1 MKVNITVA
9 RPDLIPDIWD
19 VVFPMLKPVVDGDMF
34 LNEEILKERLLQD
47 KALLFIATIDG
58 KMSGAIV
65 VQVEDCA
72 NRLVWITALGGK
84 NFKAWGKQFVSALE
98 EYAKSLGS
106 KYILGL
112 GVKAWQRMS
121 PDFSP
126 VEKQLYL
133 KEVHYGR

>member
-19 VVFPMLKPVVDGDMF
+19 VVFPLLKPAVEGDIF
-34 LNEEILKERLLQD
+34 LNEEMLKTRLLED
-47 KALLFIATIDG
+47 KALLFIATVDG

-65 VQVEDCA
+65 VQVEDCS

-84 NFKAWGKQFVSALE
+84 NFKSWGKQFVAALE
-98 EYAKSLGS
+98 EYAQSLGG
-106 KYILGL
+106 KFIVGL

-121 PDFSP
+121 PDFTP
-126 VEKQLYL
+126 AKQLYF
-133 KEVHYGR
+133 KEVHYGQ